1 MVKFVKYMVNF
12 LEVKEGDLY
21 RIEILFKFYM
31 LYLGLVYGLVFWF
44 DVVFIGF
51 IMIVWLFIV
60 LIEFLIYWYQVWC
73 LFQLLLFVKVG
84 DMFLG
89 ICLFIVNKRQS
100 YDISIVVQVDQIGFK
115 FSNFLDLKNFF
126 FRYMGM
132 IFLFLFGFYYIFFLE
147 NMWNI
152 GSIYNFSSG
161 MVVVGMLIVYDL
173 SSVIVSGFSVG
184 YNNLIFL
191 GFFGVQGSGGG
202 GISVYYVVNSQFIM
216 GGFVIFMVLFMFILI
231 NIMYYGSQGFVLWI
245 DSIRKLNDVFVCFF
259 VGWFFFLY
267 WRSLNIWLQF
277 FLLWELGYFFI

>member
-1 MVKFVKYMVNF
+1 
-12 LEVKEGDLY
+12 
-21 RIEILFKFYM
+21 M